1 MANPTLLDQQIDEHR
16 RDLRT
21 DKLDITYGE
30 LASMYQDSELRIDPE
45 YQRLF
50 RWSPNKKAGFIE
62 SLLLGI
68 PAPAIFVAETD
79 KGVWELV
86 DGLQRLST
94 VLEFMGFL
102 RDASGGSVP
111 PSTLV
116 RPSRRSKLPDLEG
129 MTFENL
135 TLRSRLSLKRAS
147 CRVEVLKVGSSVQ
160 AKYDL
165 FERLNT
171 GGEPLT
177 DQEIRNCI
185 FRASSPML
193 MDKIDELAQ
202 FPIFADSL
210 SLSDN
215 QQESKFD
222 RGLVMRFLALKNGIE
237 DFHHEVES
245 FITDF
250 FREVVNGERD
260 FDIAQESQIFR
271 DTFSALG
278 AAMPL
283 DLWRHY
289 RQDSHRGG
297 FSVYVFEAIAI
308 SAGQQIE
315 RVRALKPEELGKRIL
330 LLKQDPQFLANTG
343 GGANSRSKL
352 RGRIEAGH
360 RILAA

>member
-1 MANPTLLDQQIDEHR
+1 MADPDLLDQQIDEHR

-30 LASMYQDSELRIDPE
+30 LSSMYQDKELIIDPE

-50 RWSPNKKAGFIE
+50 RWTQNKKSGFIE

-79 KGVWELV
+79 KGIWELV

-94 VLEFMGFL
+94 VLEFMGVL
-102 RDASGGSVP
+102 RDANSDPVP
-111 PSTLV
+111 ASTLV
-116 RPSRRSKLPDLEG
+116 RPSRRSKLAELEG
-129 MTFENL
+129 MTFEGL

-147 CRVEVLKVGSSVQ
+147 CRVEVLKIGSSTQ

-177 DQEIRNCI
+177 EQEIRNCI
-185 FRASSPML
+185 FRASSPEL
-193 MDKIDELAQ
+193 MNRVDELAQ
-202 FPIFADSL
+202 CPDFSDNL
-210 SLSDN
+210 GLSDN

-222 RGLVMRFLALKNGIE
+222 RGLVMRFFALKNGLD

-250 FREVVNGERD
+250 FREVVQGERA
-260 FDIAQESQIFR
+260 FDLERESEVFRETFRLIA
-271 DTFSALG
+271 
-278 AAMPL
+278 AAMPN
-283 DLWRHY
+283 DIWRHY
-289 RQDSHRGG
+289 RSGSHRGG

-308 SAGQQIE
+308 SIGQQIDTVASMRPEQLNE
-315 RVRALKPEELGKRIL
+315 RIMALKTDSE
-330 LLKQDPQFLANTG
+330 FLANTG

-352 RGRIEAGH
+352 RGRIDAGH
-360 RILAA
+360 RIFSA